1 MIKIVLTLAL
11 LLCSVSVF
19 ADKSDQRFISL
30 APNITEMI
38 YAAGAGSKLVAVSDY
53 SNYPPK
59 AQRLPRVAS
68 YTGIDVEKIIRLHP
82 SRVFYWRG
90 GNRMDQIEQL
100 KQLGIKTQA
109 IQVQNMHD
117 VVHNIN
123 KIGHI
128 AHTQH
133 TAHKRAQQLRQHYQ
147 QLKHK
152 YHQRSPVK
160 VFYQVSASPL
170 LTIGQSSYINHL
182 IRQCGGRSV
191 IRHTVGSAPEVN
203 VATLLKRQPQAL
215 IIGKSPHDH
224 TDYRQFWRNWPQL
237 KAVKHQHIFLI
248 KASWINRPGPRLI
261 KGMKKLCQVIDEV
274 RQE

>member
-1 MIKIVLTLAL
+1 MARVVLALAL
-11 LLCSVSVF
+11 LLGAACVF
-19 ADKSDQRFISL
+19 GDKSEQRFISL

-59 AQRLPRVAS
+59 AQKLPRVAS

-82 SRVFYWRG
+82 TCVFYWRG

-100 KQLGIKTQA
+100 KQLGIKTRP
-109 IQVQNMHD
+109 IQVKNMHD
-117 VVHNIN
+117 VVRDIV

-128 AHTQH
+128 AG
-133 TAHKRAQQLRQHYQ
+133 AQQQAYKQARTIHQQYQ
-147 QLKHK
+147 KLKNK
-152 YHQRSPVK
+152 YSQRAPVK

-170 LTIGQSSYINHL
+170 LTIGQSSYIDHL
-182 IRQCGGRSV
+182 IRQCGGRNV

-203 VATLLKRQPQAL
+203 VTTLLKHQPQA
-215 IIGKSPHDH
+215 IIVGKSAHDSTH
-224 TDYRQFWRNWPQL
+224 YRQFWRKWPQL
-237 KAVKHQHIFLI
+237 QAVKHQHIFLI

-261 KGMKKLCQVIDEV
+261 KGMQKLCQVINQV
-274 RQE
+274 RQ